1 VPLSIIGPGDWPTLA
16 AHAAPHSAALLTA
29 DGEVVS
35 YADLEVRASRLADA
49 LRRRGVVKGE
59 RLAILDTDGVEYVL
73 LIVAAMKLGV
83 ILAPLNF
90 RLAAAELAELVSV
103 IDPTVI
109 AVGPRYAPLL
119 DDLARAAPSLRLT
132 VATIT
137 DPAGVATARV
147 SVADLISESD
157 VTSLAASTLD
167 TDVVTWLLTSGTT
180 GRPRIVA
187 QSQGMVK
194 ADIAKGAV
202 EHGFRPD
209 ECLYAGSPLFH
220 VAGMGWLSYALAR
233 GACYLL
239 IPQFDVD
246 ELLAHLKSG
255 VLTRCLLISSMAIS
269 LVEHPEVEGD
279 YPALRGIAY
288 GGAATPPWVVRRLQ
302 EIFDCDLYNTFGAG
316 TECGGQTVL
325 RPEDHRRALAGAE
338 HLLASIGRPMYGVDL
353 ELRAPDGRPVPD
365 GEVGEIC
372 TRSDSV
378 MDGYVGQPE
387 LTAARVRDGWV
398 HGGDMA
404 WRDSEG
410 YLYLAGRKDD
420 MILRGGE
427 NIYPVEVEN
436 ALSAH
441 PAVSEAVVVG
451 LPDPYW
457 GQIVAAAVL
466 TAPGATID
474 EDDLRGFAAQ
484 RLAHYKL
491 PTRITVLD
499 EFPRNATGKAQRSAI
514 LATLAEQPT
523 R

>member
-1 VPLSIIGPGDWPTLA
+1 
-16 AHAAPHSAALLTA
+16 
-29 DGEVVS
+29 
-35 YADLEVRASRLADA
+35 
-49 LRRRGVVKGE
+49 
-59 RLAILDTDGVEYVL
+59 
-73 LIVAAMKLGV
+73 
-83 ILAPLNF
+83 
-90 RLAAAELAELVSV
+90 
-103 IDPTVI
+103 
-109 AVGPRYAPLL
+109 
-119 DDLARAAPSLRLT
+119 
-132 VATIT
+132 
-137 DPAGVATARV
+137 
-147 SVADLISESD
+147 
-157 VTSLAASTLD
+157 
-167 TDVVTWLLTSGTT
+167 
-180 GRPRIVA
+180 
-187 QSQGMVK
+187 
-194 ADIAKGAV
+194 
-202 EHGFRPD
+202 
-209 ECLYAGSPLFH
+209 
-220 VAGMGWLSYALAR
+220 
-233 GACYLL
+233 
-239 IPQFDVD
+239 
-246 ELLAHLKSG
+246 
-255 VLTRCLLISSMAIS
+255 VLTRCLLISSMAIA
-269 LVEHPEVEGD
+269 LVEHPDVEGD

-288 GGAATPPWVVRRLQ
+288 GGAATPPSVVRRLQ

-353 ELRAPDGRPVPD
+353 ELRGPDGRPVPD

-387 LTAARVRDGWV
+387 LTAERVRDGWI

-404 WRDSEG
+404 WRDCEG

-451 LPDPYW
+451 LPDPFW

-466 TAPGATID
+466 TAPGATLD
-474 EDDLRGFAAQ
+474 EQDLLGFAAQ
-484 RLAHYKL
+484 RLARYKL

-499 EFPRNATGKAQRSAI
+499 KFPRNATGKAQRSTI
-514 LATLAEQPT
+514 LAALADQPT